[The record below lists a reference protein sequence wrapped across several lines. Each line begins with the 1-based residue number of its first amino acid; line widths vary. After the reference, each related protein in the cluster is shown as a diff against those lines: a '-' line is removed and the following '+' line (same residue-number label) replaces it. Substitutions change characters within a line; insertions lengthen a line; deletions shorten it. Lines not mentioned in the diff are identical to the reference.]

1 MEEYR
6 KWLETSGEDAEEQQ
20 AVAATEP
27 AGDEAA
33 EADMADMLA
42 ALKDDLEAKL
52 RETLEEAV
60 RLNGMSPEERTA
72 YDAQTRLKALEE
84 REKALERRELKAD
97 AQEKLAEL
105 GLPAGLAEALN
116 CEDRAAM
123 EKSVRALGEAF
134 HQAVQ
139 AAVEARLKGVSPAAG
154 ASAQE
159 TGDELDDEAYY
170 SMQGKRL

>member
-1 MEEYR
+1 MEEYL
-6 KWLETSGEDAEEQQ
+6 KWQEASGEDAEERRETGT
-20 AVAATEP
+20 VEP
-27 AGDEAA
+27 EASG
-33 EADMADMLA
+33 EPGVADMLA
-42 ALKDDLEAKL
+42 ALKDELEAKL
-52 RETLEEAV
+52 REHLEEAV

-72 YDAQTRLKALEE
+72 YDAQNRLKALEE

-97 AQEKLAEL
+97 AQEKLAAA
-105 GLPAGLAEALN
+105 GLPATLAEALN

-123 EKSVRALGEAF
+123 ERSVKALGDAF

-159 TGDELDDEAYY
+159 TGDELDDAAYY
-170 SMQGKRL
+170 SLQGKRH